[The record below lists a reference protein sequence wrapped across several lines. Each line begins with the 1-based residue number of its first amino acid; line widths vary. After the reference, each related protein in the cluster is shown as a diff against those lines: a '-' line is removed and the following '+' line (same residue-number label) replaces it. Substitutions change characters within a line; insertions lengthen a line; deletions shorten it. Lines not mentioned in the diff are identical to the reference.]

1 MVKREIN
8 DLNEDYIMRHAI
20 QMIVSIN
27 KIKENQII
35 KEMKKYEPQIL
46 SSIVIRV
53 MIARGWIRWQTTDD
67 VYEYFLYIMSKYE
80 ENHLSKI
87 QLTKTLT
94 KYYGFKLVSK
104 RMGKRIKR
112 VYEVNESKDYFTL
125 LEFLKDI
132 SENEINNKS
141 TSEIYDEY
149 FEYCI
154 KIGLLPINK
163 REFSKQVKKYFNF
176 VIIDKKIQGKKCRIF
191 VKADSSK

>member
-27 KIKENQII
+27 KIKQNQII

-125 LEFLKDI
+125 SEFLKDI

-163 REFSKQVKKYFNF
+163 GEFSKQVKKYFNF

>member
-163 REFSKQVKKYFNF
+163 GEFSKQVKKHFNF

>member
-163 REFSKQVKKYFNF
+163 GEFSKQVKKYFNF

>member
-1 MVKREIN
+1 
-8 DLNEDYIMRHAI
+8 
-20 QMIVSIN
+20 
-27 KIKENQII
+27 
-35 KEMKKYEPQIL
+35 
-46 SSIVIRV
+46 
-53 MIARGWIRWQTTDD
+53 
-67 VYEYFLYIMSKYE
+67 
-80 ENHLSKI
+80 
-87 QLTKTLT
+87 
-94 KYYGFKLVSK
+94 
-104 RMGKRIKR
+104 MGKTIKR

-163 REFSKQVKKYFNF
+163 GEFSKQVKKYFNF

>member
-125 LEFLKDI
+125 SEFLKDI

-163 REFSKQVKKYFNF
+163 GEFSKQVKKYFNF